1 VIERFTPTSAGSM
14 DYTITVDDP
23 AYYTRS
29 WTASIPMT
37 KVEGP
42 LYEYACH
49 EGNYGLRGIMAGH
62 RKEEEEKASGAAVPQ
77 R

>member
-1 VIERFTPTSAGSM
+1 MS
-14 DYTITVDDP
+14 
-23 AYYTRS
+23 
-29 WTASIPMT
+29 

-49 EGNYGLRGIMAGH
+49 EGNYGLQGVMAGH
-62 RKEEEEKASGAAVPQ
+62 RKEEEEKAAAAPQ